1 MIKFFFY
8 CVFSVALLFLAFQLY
23 RLFAQEQGLE
33 RDLRELAQKT
43 ELATKENNRV
53 ESELNALKNPANIER
68 ELRRAGY
75 AAPGEKVFIIVPK
88 RQ

>member
-1 MIKFFFY
+1 MKLFFY
-8 CVFSVALLFLAFQLY
+8 CIFCVALLFLAFQLY
-23 RLFAQEQGLE
+23 RLVAQERGLE
-33 RDLRELAQKT
+33 RDLKELMQKT
-43 ELATKENNRV
+43 ELAKKENGRV
-53 ESELNALKNPANIER
+53 QSELNALKNPANIER